1 MYTHV
6 STSNEFTPTSLHF
19 STFEEIAT
27 LIFIKSTILFKVSQ
41 SQAWNRAKKHK
52 VQGHSLRHLNSTS
65 LHSSTTTAREEIA
78 SCLPSACG
86 RRGSLIILTSSKS
99 RHLYL
104 SIYLSTNQPTQSKN
118 AFFPSFGQSQ
128 QTQTSSSSSSS
139 RHETHTLHSTSLRS
153 VCGKR
158 LHVY

>member
-41 SQAWNRAKKHK
+41 SQAWNRAKGTQSSRSQSKTSKLHFSTLLYHNCK
-52 VQGHSLRHLNSTS
+52 GRDCIMSPISLRAKRLFNNSDFLKKPAS
-65 LHSSTTTAREEIA
+65 LSI
-78 SCLPSACG
+78 
-86 RRGSLIILTSSKS
+86 
-99 RHLYL
+99 YL
-104 SIYLSTNQPTQSKN
+104 SIYLPSQSKT
-118 AFFPSFGQSQ
+118 AFLPSFGQSQ